1 MRSNVKRLH
10 EFPTVLDQRI
20 KIAEREIER
29 QAATI
34 ASLTRDDHET
44 EDASR
49 HLNALQIKLNDLL
62 RMKIKAK

>member
-1 MRSNVKRLH
+1 MRSNVKRLY
-10 EFPTVLDQRI
+10 EFPTLLDQRI
-20 KIAEREIER
+20 EIAEREIER

-49 HLNALQIKLNDLL
+49 HLSALLMKLDDLL
-62 RMKIKAK
+62 RMKIKAS